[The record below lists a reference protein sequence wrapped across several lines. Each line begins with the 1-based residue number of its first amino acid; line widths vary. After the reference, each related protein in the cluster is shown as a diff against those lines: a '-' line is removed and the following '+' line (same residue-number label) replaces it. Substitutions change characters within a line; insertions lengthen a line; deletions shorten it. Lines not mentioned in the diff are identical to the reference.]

1 MLLLVVV
8 GYLLALHFYRTRADF
23 RGKSDY
29 KDLEI
34 FPRSHHPQ
42 RTSHLR
48 FDKLP
53 AANPH
58 ASQIDAIARDS
69 TNGSLEHYLDA
80 SRTTAFLVIHDD
92 VLLYEK
98 YFDGYDKNSI
108 QTSLWMAKSFV
119 SALVGIA
126 IDEGHI
132 KSVDEPITNYIFE
145 LREKDKRFGSIT
157 IRNLLTMFSGRTGW
171 VA

>member
-1 MLLLVVV
+1 MDICWPYTSTGRGLIS
-8 GYLLALHFYRTRADF
+8 GASPTTRISRYSPARTIHNA
-23 RGKSDY
+23 
-29 KDLEI
+29 
-34 FPRSHHPQ
+34 PP
-42 RTSHLR
+42 TCR

-53 AANPH
+53 AANPY
-58 ASQIDAIARDS
+58 ASQIDAISRYS

-80 SRTTAFLVIHDD
+80 SRKTTFLVIHDD
-92 VLLYEK
+92 ELLYEK
-98 YFDGYDKNSI
+98 HFDGYDKNSI

-126 IDEGHI
+126 IDEAHI
-132 KSVDEPITNYIFE
+132 KSVDEPITNCIFE

-157 IRNLLTMFSGRTGW
+157 IRNLLTMSSGRTGC